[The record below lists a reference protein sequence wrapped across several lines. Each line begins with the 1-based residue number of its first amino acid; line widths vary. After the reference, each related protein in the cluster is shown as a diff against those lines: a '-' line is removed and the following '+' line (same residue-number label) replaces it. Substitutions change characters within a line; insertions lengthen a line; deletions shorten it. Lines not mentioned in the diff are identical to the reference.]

1 VILRPELALFAEGEV
16 EQICAAARRVLHRKG
31 LRFTVP
37 EVLAVFR
44 RHGFHVSDGD
54 VVHISP
60 QELDDALKTAPRSFV
75 RRGAWA
81 ARDVAIGGGTVKY
94 AIGSLPIWIIE
105 TSAGLIR
112 RPATYRDFRDFTL
125 LSEALD
131 AYSIGNSV
139 VQPQELPVEV
149 MHVLWNR
156 NNAVRMTKPAC
167 CWYATNFPVA
177 EEGLEVLRLAAGNL
191 EELRGLKRWAITICP
206 DSALQWGRS
215 AIGALVLAEAEVP
228 LDILPMPFLGSMY
241 PVTIPGALV
250 QSAAEALGI
259 VVLSQLVR
267 PGCPVLYSASYGGIM
282 DMASGFHSL
291 GAPES
296 ALFGAAAAKVGRAF
310 GLPVNMMQGTT
321 DSKCPDAQAAFEK
334 ALTYLMCALAG
345 ADCVT
350 MAGALLDFALSAS
363 YEQLLIEEEILGY
376 VQRIAKGET
385 FDRETLA
392 EDQIMALPFGGH
404 YLESPHTLAHFRETL
419 YFPRLADRRSWEQWY
434 ADGAKDTAR
443 RAGERARRILDAARP
458 AEGLPAERRQAVD
471 AFCASICAR
480 HNVDPESVL
489 Y

>member
-1 VILRPELALFAEGEV
+1 MRAELALFADGEI

-44 RHGFHVSDGD
+44 RHGFQISAGD

-60 QELDDALKTAPRSFV
+60 RELDAALETVPRSFV
-75 RRGAWA
+75 RRGAHP
-81 ARDVAIGGGTVKY
+81 ARDVVIGDGSTKY

-105 TSAGLIR
+105 ASEGPKR
-112 RPATYRDFRDFTL
+112 RPATYRDFRNFTL
-125 LSEALD
+125 LSEALETY
-131 AYSIGNSV
+131 AIGNPV
-139 VQPQELPVEV
+139 VQPQELPGEV

-167 CWYATNFPVA
+167 CWYATSFPVA
-177 EEGLEVLRLAAGNL
+177 EEGLEVLRLAAGGP
-191 EELRGLKRWAITICP
+191 EELRVLNRWAITICP
-206 DSALQWGRS
+206 DSALQWGKS
-215 AIGALVLAEAEVP
+215 AIGALVLAAAGVP
-228 LDILPMPFLGSMY
+228 LDVLPMPFLGSTH

-250 QSAAEALGI
+250 QSAAETLGI

-267 PGCPVLYSASYGGIM
+267 PGCPVLYSASYGGVM

-296 ALFGAAAAKVGRAF
+296 ALFGAASAEVGRAF
-310 GLPVNMMQGTT
+310 GIPVNMMQGTT

-334 ALTYLMCALAG
+334 ALAHLMCALAG

-376 VQRIAKGET
+376 VQRIAKAET
-385 FDRETLA
+385 LDRETLA
-392 EDQIMALPFGGH
+392 EGEIMTLPFGGH
-404 YLESPHTLAHFRETL
+404 YLESAHTLAHFRETL
-419 YFPRLADRRSWEQWY
+419 YFPRVADRRSWEQWY
-434 ADGAKDTAR
+434 ADGARDAAQ
-443 RAGERARRILDAARP
+443 RAGERARRVLEQAKP
-458 AEGLPAERRQAVD
+458 AEGLPAERRRAVD
-471 AFCASICAR
+471 AFCASVCAR
-480 HNVDPESVL
+480 HHVDPESLL

>member
-1 VILRPELALFAEGEV
+1 MRAELALFADGEV

-37 EVLAVFR
+37 EVLAAFR
-44 RHGFHVSDGD
+44 RHGFQVSDGD
-54 VVHISP
+54 VVHISS
-60 QELDDALKTAPRSFV
+60 QELDAALKTVPRSFV
-75 RRGAWA
+75 RRGAQA
-81 ARDVAIGGGTVKY
+81 ARDVLIGDGATKY

-105 TSAGLIR
+105 TSAGPSR
-112 RPATYRDFRDFTL
+112 RPATYRDFQNFTL

-131 AYSIGNSV
+131 AYAIGNPV
-139 VQPQELPVEV
+139 VQPQELPAEV
-149 MHVLWNR
+149 MHVIWNR

-167 CWYATNFPVA
+167 CWYATSFPVA
-177 EEGLEVLRLAAGNL
+177 EEGLEVLRLAAGGL
-191 EELRGLKRWAITICP
+191 EELRGLNRWAITICP
-206 DSALQWGRS
+206 DGALQWGRS
-215 AIGALVLAEAEVP
+215 AIGALVLAEAGVP
-228 LDILPMPFLGSMY
+228 LDVLPMPFLGSMY

-250 QSAAEALGI
+250 QSAAEVLGI

-296 ALFGAAAAKVGRAF
+296 ALFGAASAKVGRAF
-310 GLPVNMMQGTT
+310 GIPVNMMQGTT

-334 ALTYLMCALAG
+334 ALAYLMCALAG

-376 VQRIAKGET
+376 VQRIARGET
-385 FDRETLA
+385 LDRETLA
-392 EDQIMALPFGGH
+392 EGEILALPFGGH
-404 YLESPHTLAHFRETL
+404 YLESAHTLAHFREAL

-434 ADGAKDTAR
+434 ADGGKDAAR
-443 RAGERARRILDAARP
+443 RAGERARQILEQAKP
-458 AEGLPAERRQAVD
+458 AEGLPAERRRAVD
-471 AFCASICAR
+471 AFCASVCTR
-480 HNVDPESVL
+480 HHVDPESLL